1 MQELVDRLRVAY
13 LVLDDG
19 DRRTIAEADLTPTQ
33 YNLLRTADE
42 HPEDPSVSTIA
53 KELLCTRGN
62 VTRLVSRMAAQ
73 GLVETVGD
81 RDDQRLVRVRI
92 TGHGRERLN
101 QARTL
106 LSAADERRFGSLAPS
121 ELTHYREVLD
131 RMIQLMRADLDAR
144 F

>member
-1 MQELVDRLRVAY
+1 MEELVEQLRVAY

-19 DRRTIAEADLTPTQ
+19 DRRTIAAADLTPSQ
-33 YNLLRTADE
+33 YNLLRAADE
-42 HPEDPSVSTIA
+42 HPEDPSVSAVA

-81 RDDQRLVRVRI
+81 KDDQRLVRVRI
-92 TGHGRERLN
+92 TDDGRERLN
-101 QARTL
+101 QARVL
-106 LSAADERRFGSLAPS
+106 LAEASERRFGSLAPS

-131 RMIQLMRADLDAR
+131 RMIQLMRADLDALS
-144 F
+144 